1 MRESVDAYVIGRG
14 LARLRRST
22 ALLLVTAAYLVAT
35 AVGVGIGIAASVAGW
50 AAEESSR
57 ASSLQARRHALVEVL
72 A

>member
-1 MRESVDAYVIGRG
+1 MSESVDAYVIGRG

-50 AAEESSR
+50 HPLLA
-57 ASSLQARRHALVEVL
+57 ALVGDLTGTVVVL
-72 A
+72 